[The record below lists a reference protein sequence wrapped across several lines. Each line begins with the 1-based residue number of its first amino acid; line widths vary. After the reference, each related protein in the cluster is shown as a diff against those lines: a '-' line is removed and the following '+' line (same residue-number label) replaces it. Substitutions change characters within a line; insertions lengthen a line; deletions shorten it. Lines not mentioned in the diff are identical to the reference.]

1 VTESKRQII
10 ALGGGGFSM
19 EPDNLALDVYILK
32 QARRSSPLVCFIPTA
47 SGDADGYVVR
57 FYGAFSQLDCRPS
70 HLALFRR
77 TPDLRNFLLRQDVI
91 YVSGGNTK
99 SMLAVWRD
107 WGLPDILREA
117 WETGIVLAGISAG
130 AICWFDVGITDS
142 WAGLLT
148 PISCLGFLPGTCC
161 PHYDGETERRPAL
174 HDLILRRAVP
184 TALALEDGAAAHFVG
199 TELLRVVTSRPEARA
214 YRVQLQEDRST
225 ETVIPVEQLA
235 RHAV

>member
-1 VTESKRQII
+1 MTDSKRQIVV
-10 ALGGGGFSM
+10 LGGGGFSM

-32 QARRSSPLVCFIPTA
+32 QARRSSPLVCFIATA

-57 FYGAFSQLDCRPS
+57 FYGAFSKLDCRPS

-77 TPDLRNFLLRQDVI
+77 TPDLRSFLLRQDVI

-142 WAGLLT
+142 WAGRLV

-161 PHYDGETERRPAL
+161 PHYDGEAERRPAL
-174 HDLILRRAVP
+174 HDLISRRAVP

-214 YRVQLQEDRST
+214 YRVQVQEDRST
-225 ETVIPVEQLA
+225 ETEIPVEQLA
-235 RHAV
+235 RHPV